1 MRPGSPTGGIDGT
14 DEVGGS
20 GARAK
25 GKDASASDT
34 SGKRP
39 HSPRSSSG
47 KYPLPRPWPDP
58 EDMPPTLMIE
68 SEAAVLMTEDLAA
81 VAPVIPMIEGVTV
94 APAIEGVVIVP
105 TVTPQIVPASAP
117 PRAAPQIVSEPLP
130 PRRAPQVVAAPAPP
144 RKAPEP
150 APPRKARQAAP
161 KPAAP
166 GTARGVEARVTRKV
180 TRDLALESASARVTQ
195 ELWLPKQDYWL
206 ANHQV
211 IPRPSMRKV
220 PRPQRFRPVS
230 RRRSMLLLVIIVL
243 GTGLIGAGVVF
254 AATLSYQ
261 YFNVSGSNAP
271 GSAPKGQPVT
281 ATSTIVPA
289 TTTATTISATVTTT
303 VAEGTAPASDAQGT
317 VTPELPTVTP

>member
-117 PRAAPQIVSEPLP
+117 PRAAPQIVSEPPP
-130 PRRAPQVVAAPAPP
+130 PRRAPQVVAA
-144 RKAPEP
+144 P

-206 ANHQV
+206 ADHQV
-211 IPRPSMRKV
+211 IPRPSARKV

-281 ATSTIVPA
+281 ATSTIAPA

>member
-117 PRAAPQIVSEPLP
+117 PRAAPQIVSEPPP
-130 PRRAPQVVAAPAPP
+130 PRRAPQVVAA
-144 RKAPEP
+144 P